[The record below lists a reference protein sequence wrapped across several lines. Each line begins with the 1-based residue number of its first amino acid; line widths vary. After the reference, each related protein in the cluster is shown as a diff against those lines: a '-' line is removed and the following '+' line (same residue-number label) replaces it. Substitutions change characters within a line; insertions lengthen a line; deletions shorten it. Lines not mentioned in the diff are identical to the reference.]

1 MFQNLQYKVEIIL
14 NPSVAPVYMETQN
27 ILIPMAN
34 ITTTQ
39 LYNAAYDTITNY
51 GYIFIRFIGR
61 YFE

>member
-14 NPSVAPVYMETQN
+14 NPSVAPVYMATQN
-27 ILIPMAN
+27 ILIPLAN

-39 LYNAAYDTITNY
+39 LYYTTSYY
-51 GYIFIRFIGR
+51 GYHLIKFISQ

>member
-14 NPSVAPVYMETQN
+14 NPSVAPVYMATQN
-27 ILIPMAN
+27 ILIPIAN

-39 LYNAAYDTITNY
+39 LYNIAYDTVTNY
-51 GYIFIRFIGR
+51 GYIFIRFIGQ